1 MQEIKA
7 TWINQDLCSVIE
19 TSDLMRNRKAYKQRH
34 LMTQLAEGAALLPS
48 DERWD
53 IWRRSAL
60 AAVTKKGGQPP
71 EHPIF
76 ALFDE
81 VHALRQQIPFYK
93 AGHVARVWQA
103 FRSEREKAKFS
114 RGKTGRR

>member
-1 MQEIKA
+1 MQ
-7 TWINQDLCSVIE
+7 S
-19 TSDLMRNRKAYKQRH
+19 RKAYKQRH

-60 AAVTKKGGQPP
+60 TAVTKKGGQPP

-81 VHALRQQIPFYK
+81 VHELRQQIPFTKPGTWRGYGTHS
-93 AGHVARVWQA
+93 AQN
-103 FRSEREKAKFS
+103 AKSNFS